1 MFEHRVDQME
11 KLMKENTEFLR
22 LFNHHQELDK
32 RVTAAEVG
40 AVPLDDRSLTQL
52 KKKKLMAKD
61 QLARMMDS
69 ASASA

>member
-11 KLMKENTEFLR
+11 KLMKENAEFLR

-32 RVTAAEVG
+32 RVAAAEVG

-61 QLARMMDS
+61 QLARMMDT
-69 ASASA
+69 ASA